1 MSAFR
6 LLSKGAAAVLALLLL
21 FSVSACHEDAP
32 PPANAVP
39 ARLKVVAS
47 FSILADIAANV
58 GGERIALTTLVG
70 PGGDSHAYEPTP
82 ADARAVAAADVVLV
96 NGLGFEGWIDRLIE
110 ASGYRGPVVVATA
123 GITPLAANVNAHAHA
138 HDDDGHAT
146 HDHAADTPDPHAW
159 QRLDNAR
166 IYVGNIARAFAAADP
181 AGAAVYAA
189 NARAYQQ
196 RLDALQR
203 QLAARM
209 DAVPR
214 DRRTVI
220 CAHDAFAYLGQA
232 YGLSFL
238 SPRGLSTQSEP
249 SARDVAALIT
259 LAREQHVDAL
269 FLENISDPRLLDR
282 IAAETGARIGGTLYS
297 DALSAG
303 DGPAPT
309 YLELMRYNAT
319 ALADALQPPV
329 R

>member
-1 MSAFR
+1 MSTFR
-6 LLSKGAAAVLALLLL
+6 LLSKLLALLLL
-21 FSVSACHEDAP
+21 CSVSACHEDAAP
-32 PPANAVP
+32 PTDAAP

-47 FSILADIAANV
+47 FSILADLAANV

-70 PGGDSHAYEPTP
+70 PGSDSHAYEPTP
-82 ADARAVAAADVVLV
+82 ADARAVATADVVLV

-123 GITPLAANVNAHAHA
+123 GITPLATNVGATHPQAQ
-138 HDDDGHAT
+138 DDHGHAT
-146 HDHAADTPDPHAW
+146 HEHAADTPDPHAW

-166 IYVGNIARAFAAADP
+166 IYVHNIARAFAAADP
-181 AGAAVYAA
+181 AGAAVYAR

-196 RLDALQR
+196 RLDTLQR

-232 YGLSFL
+232 YGLTFL

-282 IAAETGARIGGTLYS
+282 IAAETGAHIGGTLYS
-297 DALSAG
+297 DALSAA

-309 YLELMRYNAT
+309 YLQLMRYNVN